1 MKKTAM
7 ILSALLFAGVLTACG
22 SKGESSSADSNPA
35 DNIPSTEAP
44 EETGTPSA
52 DVEEN
57 NNTETAYLKDITVE
71 DYMTLEGEY
80 MGLTLYI
87 PARAEVTDEEVEQLA
102 LTVYNSA
109 MPAEAGIVDR
119 AVVVGDTINLD
130 YSGKKD
136 GVAFAGGTAQ
146 NQQLTIGSGRFIDGF
161 EDGLV
166 GVMPGE
172 TVDLNLTFPD
182 YYDNSELAG
191 QEVVFTVTVNYI
203 HLTSASDMQD
213 EVLADLTGGEY
224 ESVDTF
230 LEYCREY
237 LEYEADYDYMIAKE
251 DAVIAA
257 LDGVFSFSD
266 VPETL
271 QNRYKENIRI
281 SLENEAW
288 QYGLDIDIYC
298 YYFYQVDAATYLDY
312 ASEIS
317 AQQSMMFQFIANREG
332 LGISEEELDE
342 SLQRFAEENGV
353 GSVDEL
359 LLTGDKENFREY
371 FLFEKVVDF
380 IIENG
385 YVTEV

>member
-22 SKGESSSADSNPA
+22 GKGESSSADTNPSG
-35 DNIPSTEAP
+35 NIPDMETLEETDTSSTE
-44 EETGTPSA
+44 T
-52 DVEEN
+52 D
-57 NNTETAYLKDITVE
+57 TETAYLKDITVE
-71 DYMTLEGEY
+71 DYMALEGEY

-87 PARAEVTDEEVEQLA
+87 PPLAEVTDEEVEQLA
-102 LTVYNSA
+102 LAVYNSE

-119 AVVVGDTINLD
+119 AVAVGDTINLD
-130 YSGKKD
+130 YSGKQD

-146 NQQLTIGSGRFIDGF
+146 NQQLGIGSGRFIGGF

-172 TVDLNLTFPD
+172 TVDLNLSFPES
-182 YYDNSELAG
+182 YDNPELAG
-191 QEVVFTVTVNYI
+191 QAVVFTVTVNYI
-203 HLTSASDMQD
+203 YPSSASEMQD
-213 EVLADLTGGEY
+213 EVLADIAGEKY
-224 ESVDTF
+224 GSVDAF
-230 LEYCREY
+230 LAYCREY
-237 LEYEADYDYMIAKE
+237 LEYEAEYDHMLTRE
-251 DAVIAA
+251 DAVLAA
-257 LDGVFSFSD
+257 LDGVFSFSE
-266 VPETL
+266 VPRPLE
-271 QNRYKENIRI
+271 NRYRENIRV

-288 QYGLDIDIYC
+288 QYGWDIDIYC
-298 YYFYQVDAATYLDY
+298 YYNYQVDAATYLDY

-317 AQQSMMFQFIANREG
+317 AQQSMMFQFIANRED

-353 GSVDEL
+353 GSAEEL
-359 LLTGDKENFREY
+359 LLTTDRENFREY

-385 YVTEV
+385 YVIEE